1 MKKRKVAVLG
11 ATGAVGQRFVQL
23 LDGHP
28 WFTVTALTGSERTVG
43 GAYDQG
49 CRWVLP
55 GEMPAWAGDL
65 PVLPS
70 EPGIDAEIV
79 FSALPSELAQTV
91 ELDFAAAGHQVFS
104 NASAHRMAV
113 DVPLLIPEVN
123 PDHIML
129 VEQQRQQRGWS
140 GCIVT
145 NCNCTATGVTVSL
158 KPLLDSF
165 GLQRVFVVSMQAI
178 SGAGYPGVA
187 ALDLADN
194 VVPYIAG
201 EEDKLEVEPLKILG
215 RYDGERV
222 ASADIGISAHCNR
235 VAVSD
240 GHVVCVTAEFGQLA
254 SAVEVIAVMESFA
267 PSQAVRELPS
277 SPPNALRVRLESDRP
292 QPRRDRESGG
302 GMTTVV
308 GRVRGDSLLHVRY
321 VVLSHNTIKGAAG
334 GSLQNAELLL
344 SQGLV

>member
-1 MKKRKVAVLG
+1 MKKRKVAVVG

-28 WFTVTALTGSERTVG
+28 WFTVSALTGSERTVG
-43 GAYDQG
+43 RTYQQG

-55 GEMPAWAGDL
+55 GEMPVWAGDL

-70 EPGIDAEIV
+70 ELGIDAEIV
-79 FSALPSELAQTV
+79 FSALPSELAQNL
-91 ELDFAAAGHQVFS
+91 EPAFAAAGYQVFS
-104 NASAHRMAV
+104 NASAHRMAA

-123 PDHIML
+123 PDHAVL
-129 VEQQRQQRGWS
+129 VERQREQRGWS

-158 KPLLDSF
+158 KPLLDAF
-165 GLQRVFVVSMQAI
+165 GLRRVFAVSLQAI

-187 ALDLADN
+187 ALDLTDN
-194 VVPYIAG
+194 VVPFIEG
-201 EEDKLEVEPLKILG
+201 EEEKLQAEPLKMLG
-215 RYDGERV
+215 HCDGERV
-222 ASADIGISAHCNR
+222 TPADFGISAHCNR

-240 GHVVCVTAEFGQLA
+240 GHVVCVTAELAQPA
-254 SAVEVIAVMESFA
+254 SADEVIATM
-267 PSQAVRELPS
+267 QAFVPPQVVRELPS
-277 SPPNALRVRLESDRP
+277 SPPQALSVRRESDRP
-292 QPRRDRESGG
+292 QPRRDRETGG

-308 GRVRGDSLLHVRY
+308 GRVRADSLLHLRY

-334 GSLQNAELLL
+334 GSLQNAEMLL
-344 SQGLV
+344 SKGLV

>member
-1 MKKRKVAVLG
+1 MKKRKVAVVG

-28 WFTVTALTGSERTVG
+28 WFTVSALTGSERTVG
-43 GAYDQG
+43 RTYQQG

-55 GEMPAWAGDL
+55 GDMPTWAAEL

-70 EPGIDAEIV
+70 EPGLDAEVI
-79 FSALPSELAQTV
+79 FSALPSEKAQSV
-91 ELDFAAAGHQVFS
+91 ESDFAAADYQVFS
-104 NASAHRMAV
+104 NAAAHRAAA

-123 PDHIML
+123 SEHAAL
-129 VEQQRQQRGWS
+129 VDAQRNRRGWN

-145 NCNCTATGVTVSL
+145 NSNCTAAGVTISL
-158 KPLLDSF
+158 KPLLNVF
-165 GLQRVFVVSMQAI
+165 GLRRVFVVSLQAI

-187 ALDLADN
+187 ALDLTDN
-194 VVPYIAG
+194 VVPFIEG
-201 EEDKLEVEPLKILG
+201 EEEKLETEPLKMLG
-215 RYDGERV
+215 SCDRDRV
-222 ASADIGISAHCNR
+222 MPADFGISAHCNR

-240 GHVVCVTAEFGQLA
+240 GHVVCVTVELGRPASPAEVRDA
-254 SAVEVIAVMESFA
+254 MDSFV
-267 PSQAVRELPS
+267 PPQAVRELPS
-277 SPPNALRVRLESDRP
+277 SPPQVLSVRRENDRP
-292 QPRRDRESGG
+292 QPRRDRDAGF

-308 GRVRGDSLLHVRY
+308 GRVRADNVLHIRY

-344 SQGLV
+344 VKGLI